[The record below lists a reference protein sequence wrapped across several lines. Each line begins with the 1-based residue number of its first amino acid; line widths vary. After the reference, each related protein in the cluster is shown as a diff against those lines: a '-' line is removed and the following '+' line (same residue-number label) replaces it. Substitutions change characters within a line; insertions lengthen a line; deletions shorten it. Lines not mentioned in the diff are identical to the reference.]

1 MGRCD
6 KSIISANCFKSTED
20 GKQLC
25 GLRNSKQEFSGK
37 KEKMCFGWILLQ
49 DTKLCMVC
57 LENSRAG
64 MWGLHRCL
72 IVKESACSGGD
83 TGDMDLIPGSGR
95 CPGEGLA
102 RIVSSI
108 LA

>member
-1 MGRCD
+1 
-6 KSIISANCFKSTED
+6 
-20 GKQLC
+20 
-25 GLRNSKQEFSGK
+25 
-37 KEKMCFGWILLQ
+37 
-49 DTKLCMVC
+49 
-57 LENSRAG
+57 

-72 IVKESACSGGD
+72 IVKESACNGGD

-108 LA
+108 LAWKLSQTEEPGGLQSIGLQKVRHD